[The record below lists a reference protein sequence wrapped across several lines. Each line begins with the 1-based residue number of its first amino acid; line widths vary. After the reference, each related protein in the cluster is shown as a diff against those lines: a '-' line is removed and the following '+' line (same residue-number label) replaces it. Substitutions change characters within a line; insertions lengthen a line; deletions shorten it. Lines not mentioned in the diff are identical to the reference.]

1 MGYDNSA
8 SSARQLEARFERLLL
23 LIGDLQAAI
32 GRLQQPS
39 YNPAGGGFGGS
50 GGGLWY
56 CITATYIPA
65 GGSIPG
71 LTILVNIGGTL
82 TATAYTNATV
92 YNMMAFATVAF
103 TGKTIV
109 VAPNPDGTF
118 SVISQSC

>member
-32 GRLQQPS
+32 GRLQQPA
-39 YNPAGGGFGGS
+39 YNPAGGQGGSS

-56 CITATYIPA
+56 SIAATYIPA
-65 GGSIPG
+65 GGSITG
-71 LTILVNIGGTL
+71 LTVNVNVGGTF
-82 TATAYTNATV
+82 TATPFTNATV

-109 VAPNPDGTF
+109 VAPNPDGTW

>member
-1 MGYDNSA
+1 MSLANTT
-8 SSARQLEARFERLLL
+8 RLETIEFRFEQMRL
-23 LIGDLQAAI
+23 A
-32 GRLQQPS
+32 LQQQAQTISGLQSALANLQP
-39 YNPAGGGFGGS
+39 GGFGGS
-50 GGGLWY
+50 GTSGLWY

-71 LTILVNIGGTL
+71 LTILVNVGGTL

-109 VAPNPDGTF
+109 VAPNPDGTW